1 MQFQWLEN
9 SNFEHFV
16 YHSKNGRYSEKDC
29 AHYWRYPALFCPTG
43 VIYIHPTESQT
54 NTIYV
59 ANSGIGFELA
69 HQLLAKGHHVL
80 VGSRTLEKGSTAVKE
95 LQSHNLPG
103 TAELVHLDVTDD
115 TTITAAAATLSSTH
129 GKLDILINNAAVA
142 IPSGTDREQLR
153 TAFDTNATG
162 PYVLTKAL
170 LPSLLKSPSGARV
183 VNVSSGIGSIGRK
196 LDPTGP
202 FHKVSA
208 VPYRASKTALSM
220 VTACQFVELRDM
232 GIKVFL
238 YDPGFTVS
246 NLSENNTAERGARSA
261 RESVLPLV
269 DVIEG
274 KRDDECGLFL
284 HNTGT
289 WPW

>member
-1 MQFQWLEN
+1 MAAIAKKIVLI
-9 SNFEHFV
+9 
-16 YHSKNGRYSEKDC
+16 
-29 AHYWRYPALFCPTG
+29 TG
-43 VIYIHPTESQT
+43 
-54 NTIYV
+54 

-69 HQLLAKGHHVL
+69 HQLLTKGHHVL
-80 VGSRTLEKGSTAVKE
+80 VGSRTVEKGKTAVQE
-95 LQSHNLPG
+95 LQSRNLAG

-115 TTITAAAATLSSTH
+115 STITAAASTISSAH

-142 IPSGTDREQLR
+142 VPSGTDREQLNS
-153 TAFDTNATG
+153 AFDTNATG
-162 PYVLTKAL
+162 PYILTNAL

-202 FHKVSA
+202 FHKVSS
-208 VPYRASKTALSM
+208 VPYRASKTALNM
-220 VTACQFVELRDM
+220 VTACQFVELGEM

-246 NLSENNTAERGARSA
+246 NLSEHNTVERGARSA
-261 RESVLPLV
+261 KDSVLPLV

-274 KRDDECGLFL
+274 KRDGECGLFL

>member
-1 MQFQWLEN
+1 MAALAKRIVLITGGKHLCILYQHE
-9 SNFEHFV
+9 V
-16 YHSKNGRYSEKDC
+16 YADIFHS
-29 AHYWRYPALFCPTG
+29 
-43 VIYIHPTESQT
+43 
-54 NTIYV
+54 

-69 HQLLAKGHHVL
+69 AQLLAKGDHVL
-80 VGSRTLEKGSTAVKE
+80 VGSRTVEKGTAAVEE
-95 LQSHNLPG
+95 LSSRNLPG
-103 TAELVHLDVTDD
+103 KAELVHLDVTDD
-115 TTITAAAATLSSTH
+115 DTITAAASTISSTH

-142 IPSGTDREQLR
+142 LPPGTTDREQLR

-170 LPSLLKSPSGARV
+170 LPSLLASKSGARV

-196 LDPTGP
+196 LDPTSP
-202 FHKVSA
+202 FHKFSGL
-208 VPYRASKTALSM
+208 PYRSSKTALSM
-220 VTACQFVELRDM
+220 VTACQFVEYGDM

-246 NLSENNTAERGARSA
+246 NLSENNTAEKGARSA
-261 RESVLPLV
+261 RESVLPLI

-274 KRDDECGLFL
+274 KRDAECGLHL